1 MAKIKSDKTVS
12 GSLKSSPSVYAFVP
26 VRGGS
31 ESIPLKNIKI
41 INHKPL
47 LYWALLSL
55 EKSKSVKEIIVAT
68 DSAAIKKTA
77 LSFGFKKVKVF
88 DRSRKNATAEAST
101 ESVMLEY
108 LEAARLK
115 ETDLFMLVQATNP
128 FTTTENIDDALALF
142 AKNPKAKSLLTAVR
156 AKRFFWTE
164 KGQAINYNPAKR
176 PRRQEFAGLLMENG
190 AFYISRVADILKS
203 KNRLTKPCVIYEMP
217 EHSGFEIDEVDDWLI
232 CEALLKK
239 HRPQP
244 VTGYKNIKLLLTDVD
259 GVLTDA
265 GMYYTEN
272 GDEIKKFNTYDGMAL
287 KLLQKSGV
295 KVGILTAEDRQL
307 NRNRARKLG
316 LDYEFHGVK
325 DKLRKLKT
333 LLKELNLEFSQVAY
347 VGDDLND
354 LEVLKKV
361 GFAFCP
367 ASAQQEVLALDNVHV
382 LKARGGSG
390 VIRELHYL
398 IR

>member
-1 MAKIKSDKTVS
+1 MKVC
-12 GSLKSSPSVYAFVP
+12 AFVP

-31 ESIPLKNIKI
+31 ETIPLKNIKL
-41 INHKPL
+41 INQQPL
-47 LYWALLSL
+47 LYWSLLSL
-55 EKSKSVKEIIVAT
+55 EKSKSVSEIIVAT

-77 LSFGFKKVKVF
+77 LSFGFKKVKIF
-88 DRSRKNATAEAST
+88 DRSKKNATATAST

-108 LEAARLK
+108 LETGKLK
-115 ETDLFMLVQATNP
+115 DPDIFMLVQATNP
-128 FTTTENIDDALALF
+128 FTTSENIDEALTQF
-142 AKNPKAKSLLTAVR
+142 SKSKTAKSLLTAVR
-156 AKRFFWTE
+156 TKRFFWNA
-164 KGQAINYNPAKR
+164 KGMALNYNPSRR
-176 PRRQEFAGLLMENG
+176 PRRQDFDGLFMENG
-190 AFYISRVADILKS
+190 AFYISKVKDILKS
-203 KNRLTKPCVIYEMP
+203 KNRVTKPYLIYEMP
-217 EHSGFEIDEVDDWLI
+217 EHTGFEIDEVDDWLI

-239 HRPQP
+239 HRP
-244 VTGYKNIKLLLTDVD
+244 VESGSYKNIKLLLTDVD

-287 KLLQKSGV
+287 KLVQKSGI

-316 LDYEFHGVK
+316 LDFDFHGVK
-325 DKLRKLKT
+325 DKLRKLKS
-333 LLKELNLEFSQVAY
+333 LLKELKIDLSEVAY

-367 ASAQQEVLALDNVHV
+367 SSAQAEVLALPNIRV
-382 LKARGGSG
+382 LQTRGGSG
-390 VIRELHYL
+390 VLRELHYL
-398 IR
+398 IK